1 MLGSKLD
8 IFKKEWL
15 DVVFADK
22 NKAYGAYE
30 LRKENG
36 TNTSKSLFIA
46 TSLFVLL
53 FFTPKIINLIKGS
66 LPEEDK
72 LKAQEV
78 VIAPPPPINPK
89 TPPPPPVEPPPPK
102 QDQIK
107 MPPPI
112 VKPDEEVIDN
122 PPTVEDVKKADPG
135 QKTIKGDPDAD
146 IVITTSAGE
155 GPKQAA
161 VVEDN
166 NLYDFVSIEKQP
178 DFPGGMAKFYN
189 YVANKT
195 VYPETAKENNVQ
207 GKVFLEFVVEK
218 DGKLTDIKVVRGL
231 GSGLD
236 EEAIRVLKAS
246 PRWIP
251 GIQNAKP
258 VRVKFN
264 IALNFAL
271 QE

>member
-15 DVVFADK
+15 DVVFAGK

-30 LRKENG
+30 LRNENG
-36 TNTSKSLFIA
+36 TNTTKSLFIA

-53 FFTPKIINLIKGS
+53 FFTPKIINLIKGAM
-66 LPEEDK
+66 PEDEK

-78 VIAPPPPINPK
+78 VIAPPPPVNPK
-89 TPPPPPVEPPPPK
+89 TPPPPPVEPPPSK
-102 QDQIK
+102 QDQVK

-112 VKPDEEVIDN
+112 VKPDEEVVDE

-166 NLYDFVSIEKQP
+166 NVYDFVSIEQHAE
-178 DFPGGMAKFYN
+178 FPGGMAKFY
-189 YVANKT
+189 AFAGKT
-195 VYPETAKENNVQ
+195 PYPPMASENNIQ
-207 GKVFLEFVVEK
+207 GKIIVSFIVEK
-218 DGKLTDIKVVRGL
+218 DGKLTDIQVLRGL
-231 GSGLD
+231 GYGLD
-236 EEAIRVLKAS
+236 EAVVKQLKS
-246 PRWIP
+246 CPRWTP
-251 GIQNAKP
+251 AIQNGKP
-258 VRVKFN
+258 VRERYSLP
-264 IALNFAL
+264 LNFQL